1 MKTCLTHET
10 AYSVSASV
18 SSTAGADLCTGPKCA
33 NWGIEATSALADSSS
48 ASTLGAGADA
58 DSAAFFF
65 AAPAPRLG
73 VGGASGV

>member
-1 MKTCLTHET
+1 MKAVAPIGL
-10 AYSVSASV
+10 AVSLL
-18 SSTAGADLCTGPKCA
+18 AGT
-33 NWGIEATSALADSSS
+33 LAVGACDSGDRS
-48 ASTLGAGADA
+48 AGADA